1 MKKRLIKD
9 ILLFLLMLCFCAIIL
24 APFLIMVFTSLK
36 PSAEILSPGFRLLPE
51 KWMFGNYRMAMQS
64 STWGRYFGN
73 SAYVTILSV
82 AISLIINSLAGY
94 AFARLQFKG
103 RDTLFLLAL
112 VGMMIPQQV
121 TMLPNFVAMRYFP
134 LAGGNNILGQGGT
147 GLINTYAGI
156 IAPYI
161 AGAFGVF
168 LFRQFF
174 LNFPRSLDDAAKIDG
189 LSRLGTFIRI
199 YLPLSKSI
207 FATLVVFKTTS
218 TWNEYTWPL
227 IITNKRSMW
236 TVQLALSVF
245 KEEFVTQW
253 NYLMAATTLIMLPLL
268 ILYLAMQKYFVEG
281 IVTTGI
287 KG

>member
-1 MKKRLIKD
+1 MKISRVRQG
-9 ILLFLLMLCFCAIIL
+9 LLLLLMVFFCAVIML
-24 APFLIMVFTSLK
+24 PFLIMFFTSLK
-36 PSAEILSPGFRLLPE
+36 TSSEIAAPVFRLLPE
-51 KWMFGNYRMAMQS
+51 KWLFSNYADAMKS
-64 STWGRYFGN
+64 SDWGRFFYNTFF
-73 SAYVTILSV
+73 VTVV
-82 AISLIINSLAGY
+82 ATGISLVINSMAGY
-94 AFARLQFKG
+94 AFARLNFKG
-103 RDTLFLLAL
+103 RDMLFMLAL

-121 TMLPNFVAMRYFP
+121 TMLPNFVAMKYFP

-147 GLINTYAGI
+147 GLINTYAGVV
-156 IAPYI
+156 APYI

-174 LNFPRSLDDAAKIDG
+174 LNFPKALDEAAKIDG
-189 LSRLGTFIRI
+189 LTRFGTFVRVYI
-199 YLPLSKSI
+199 PLSKAI
-207 FATLVVFKTTS
+207 FATLIVFKTTS

-227 IITNKRSMW
+227 IITAKKDMW

-268 ILYLAMQKYFVEG
+268 VLYIFMQKYFVEG

>member
-1 MKKRLIKD
+1 MKRNLVGN
-9 ILLFLLMLCFCAIIL
+9 ILWFLLMLCFCAIIL
-24 APFLIMVFTSLK
+24 MPFLIMLFTSLK
-36 PSAEILSPGFRLLPE
+36 SSAEILSPGFRLFPTE
-51 KWMFGNYRMAMQS
+51 WRFENYRIAMQS
-64 STWGRYFGN
+64 ASWGRFFWN
-73 SAYVTILSV
+73 SLYVTTLSV
-82 AISLIINSLAGY
+82 VISLVINSLAGY
-94 AFARLQFKG
+94 AFARLTFKG

-121 TMLPNFVAMRYFP
+121 TMLPTFVAMRYFP
-134 LAGGNNILGQGGT
+134 LVGGNNLLGQGGT

-156 IAPYI
+156 IAPYV

-174 LNFPRSLDDAAKIDG
+174 LNFPKALDDAARIDG
-189 LSRLGTFIRI
+189 LSRWGTFIRI
-199 YLPLSKSI
+199 YLPLSKTI
-207 FATLVVFKTTS
+207 FATLIVFKTTS

-227 IITNKRSMW
+227 IITNKRDMW

-245 KEEFVTQW
+245 KEEFITQW

-268 ILYLAMQKYFVEG
+268 IIYLAMQKYFVEG